1 MLLNNLILIFE
12 FVYLKWKALLGNIIL
27 SIVLCS
33 LVLFTNVKFDN
44 SLFEKLTSNSINLLG
59 VLLGFTASIFTV
71 ILTIDN
77 DVIKESKRK
86 ILEGRFYSRE
96 FTLYDSLVINFA
108 FLIILQGFLLI
119 INFISPIFNFNKDGL
134 KFYLLVDLVL
144 ITLMILL
151 LVNAI
156 LEFYFIIT
164 KKSNNGNEQNNSTQ
178 SRQ

>member
-12 FVYLKWKALLGNIIL
+12 FVYIKWKALLSNIIVAIL
-27 SIVLCS
+27 LCS
-33 LVLFTNVKFDN
+33 LVLLSKIKFDI

-86 ILEGRFYSRE
+86 ILEGRFYNRE

-119 INFISPIFNFNKDGL
+119 ANFIAPVFNLNNDDVKL
-134 KFYLLVDLVL
+134 TLLVDLIL

-164 KKSNNGNEQNNSTQ
+164 KKRNNGNEQNNSTQ
-178 SRQ
+178 SR

>member
-1 MLLNNLILIFE
+1 MFFNNLILIFE
-12 FVYLKWKALLGNIIL
+12 FIYIKWKALLGNTIAAIL
-27 SIVLCS
+27 LCS
-33 LVLFTNVKFDN
+33 LVLFSEIKFDV

-59 VLLGFTASIFTV
+59 ILLGFTASIFTV

-86 ILEGRFYSRE
+86 MLEGRFYNRE

-119 INFISPIFNFNKDGL
+119 VNFISPVFNLNNSGL
-134 KFYLLVDLVL
+134 KFFLLVDLIS

-164 KKSNNGNEQNNSTQ
+164 KKEQ
-178 SRQ
+178 